1 MQQWFKLS
9 APAMKEVLYDV
20 PAFRDFAGLSHWD
33 EPIPSDAGTWSC
45 ARACAGLWTKI
56 NLCRR

>member
-1 MQQWFKLS
+1 
-9 APAMKEVLYDV
+9 MKEVLYDV